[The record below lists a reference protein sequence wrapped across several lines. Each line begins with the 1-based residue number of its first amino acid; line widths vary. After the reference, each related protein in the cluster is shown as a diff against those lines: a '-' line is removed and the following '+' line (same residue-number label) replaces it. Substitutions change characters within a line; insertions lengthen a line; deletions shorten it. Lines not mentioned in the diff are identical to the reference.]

1 MYTALTKS
9 LIESNT
15 ANPALFVANKE
26 KEKVNPL
33 INLAA
38 GGISGAVSKTIT
50 APLEKVKLAIQNQ
63 DSNPRVLSGEMKR
76 YTGMG
81 DCFVRHIKEL
91 GATSLWRGNV
101 ANCIRYVP
109 TAAFN
114 LMFKDTIKAL
124 FPKVNKDKEFAKF
137 AATQIASGALAGGL
151 TNTLVYPLIYV
162 RTVLGADLGKV
173 KKYTSMG
180 DCLVKTVKENGFM
193 SLYNGIG
200 PSSIGIVV
208 YRGTQFGLQD
218 TIKAFNPYQKDFT
231 MIGLVSK
238 FVVAQIAVSVSGVVS
253 YPFDTLQRRLQIEAS
268 KPKNEQIYKG
278 MSDCAAKIMKDEG
291 MGGFFKGAL
300 ANVLRGTG
308 AAIVLVLY
316 DEIMN
321 AVNRSAGA
329 K

>member
-1 MYTALTKS
+1 MGGSDK
-9 LIESNT
+9 
-15 ANPALFVANKE
+15 
-26 KEKVNPL
+26 NPL

-63 DSNPRVLSGEMKR
+63 DSNPRVISGEMKR
-76 YTGMG
+76 YTGMV
-81 DCFVRHIKEL
+81 DCAKRHVTEL
-91 GATSLWRGNV
+91 GVSSLWRGNV

-114 LMFKDTIKAL
+114 LAFKDNIKKM
-124 FPKVNKDKEFAKF
+124 FPKYNKETDFSKF
-137 AATQIASGALAGGL
+137 ALTQVASGSFAGGA

-173 KKYTSMG
+173 KKYNSMF
-180 DCLVKTVKENGFM
+180 DCLVKTVKENGFL

-200 PSSIGIVV
+200 PSTVGIVV
-208 YRGTQFGLQD
+208 YRGAQFGLQD

-231 MIGLVSK
+231 AIGLVSK
-238 FVVAQIAVSVSGVVS
+238 FIVAQIAVSVSGIVA
-253 YPFDTLQRRLQIEAS
+253 YPFDTMQRRLQIEAS
-268 KPKNEQIYKG
+268 KPEAEQVYKG
-278 MSDCAAKIMKDEG
+278 MADCFTKIMAQEG
-291 MGGFFKGAL
+291 PGGFFKGAL
-300 ANVLRGTG
+300 ANILRGTG

-321 AVNRSAGA
+321 AIEKV
-329 K
+329 